1 MTIINPNL
9 ISQKHQPKQPEPL
22 KPALVIPVDFS
33 GNKVARLLFDKIST
47 MQPELVEGRV
57 IPNEEHEISQM
68 VLNTLLAKKKI
79 MMDAITPEK
88 CRGASVK
95 DLVIGIDK
103 MDKFIDTF
111 KAKAKRSGVSL
122 NTTLNDDDKQRI
134 TKLLRSEG
142 V

>member
-68 VLNTLLAKKKI
+68 VLNTLLAKQKKMNI
-79 MMDAITPEK
+79 K
-88 CRGASVK
+88 
-95 DLVIGIDK
+95 
-103 MDKFIDTF
+103 
-111 KAKAKRSGVSL
+111 
-122 NTTLNDDDKQRI
+122 
-134 TKLLRSEG
+134 
-142 V
+142 